1 MSFSRK
7 QALWSIFLSP
17 FLNGRVASFL
27 LEDYIPSF
35 DAERE
40 HSKKKK
46 NFRMYTRYRYSE
58 MSLLDPQIN
67 DIVIG

>member
-35 DAERE
+35 GADRE

-46 NFRMYTRYRYSE
+46 KKEKWNM
-58 MSLLDPQIN
+58 
-67 DIVIG
+67 

>member
-35 DAERE
+35 GAERE

-46 NFRMYTRYRYSE
+46 KSGICEFIECSR
-58 MSLLDPQIN
+58 I
-67 DIVIG
+67 

>member
-35 DAERE
+35 GAERE
-40 HSKKKK
+40 LAKKKK
-46 NFRMYTRYRYSE
+46 RKVEYVNS
-58 MSLLDPQIN
+58 
-67 DIVIG
+67 

>member
-35 DAERE
+35 GAERE
-40 HSKKKK
+40 HSKKKTK
-46 NFRMYTRYRYSE
+46 KISGICEFIECSR
-58 MSLLDPQIN
+58 I
-67 DIVIG
+67 

>member
-35 DAERE
+35 GAERE

-46 NFRMYTRYRYSE
+46 RKVEYVN
-58 MSLLDPQIN
+58 SLSAREFN
-67 DIVIG
+67 H

>member
-35 DAERE
+35 GAERE
-40 HSKKKK
+40 LAKKKK
-46 NFRMYTRYRYSE
+46 KKSGICEFIECSR
-58 MSLLDPQIN
+58 I
-67 DIVIG
+67 

>member
-35 DAERE
+35 GAERE

-46 NFRMYTRYRYSE
+46 KKSGICEFIERSR
-58 MSLLDPQIN
+58 I
-67 DIVIG
+67 

>member
-35 DAERE
+35 GAEKE
-40 HSKKKK
+40 HSKKKRK
-46 NFRMYTRYRYSE
+46 VDYVN
-58 MSLLDPQIN
+58 SLSAREFNPY
-67 DIVIG
+67 

>member
-7 QALWSIFLSP
+7 QAFWSIFLSP

-35 DAERE
+35 GAERE

-46 NFRMYTRYRYSE
+46 KRKVEYVN
-58 MSLLDPQIN
+58 SLSAREFN
-67 DIVIG
+67 H